1 VPPTNTA
8 TVPQDLL
15 PHEIAGPVGYW
26 PYPLPVMIGAG
37 VVLALLLALLVWVL
51 VAWLRR
57 RNRRPPTAKEKA
69 LAALSASRSRAEQA
83 APYLFS
89 IEVCDVLRNFLGT
102 EHRLPA
108 TTQTSYEFLRTA
120 RESGA
125 FDQGRLEH
133 LTRFLDKAD
142 AIKFAR
148 AAATGADN
156 IELVGSAEDLVKGGP
171 NAAAA

>member
-1 VPPTNTA
+1 MTPTNA
-8 TVPQDLL
+8 MPQDLL
-15 PHEIAGPVGYW
+15 PHEIAGPVDYW

-37 VVLALLLALLVWVL
+37 AVFVVLLGLAIWAFVL
-51 VAWLRR
+51 WIRR
-57 RNRRPPTAKEKA
+57 RNRRPLTARAKA
-69 LAALSASRSRAEQA
+69 LAALSAARAAAEQA

-89 IEVCDVLRNFLGT
+89 IEVCDVLRNFIGT

-108 TTQTSYEFLRTA
+108 TTQTSYEFLQTA
-120 RESGA
+120 RQSGA
-125 FDQGRLEH
+125 FDDLRLEH

-156 IELVGSAEDLVKGGP
+156 VELVGLAEDLVKGKED
-171 NAAAA
+171 AVIS

>member
-1 VPPTNTA
+1 MPPTNTA

-15 PHEIAGPVGYW
+15 PHEIAGPVGYL

-37 VVLALLLALLVWVL
+37 VVLAIFLALLVWAL
-51 VAWLRR
+51 VVWLRR
-57 RNRRPPTAKEKA
+57 RNRRPLTAKEKA
-69 LAALSASRSRAEQA
+69 LAALSAARSGAEQA

-89 IEVCDVLRNFLGT
+89 IEVCDVLRGFLAT

-120 RESGA
+120 RGSGA
-125 FDQGRLEH
+125 FDQGRLDY

-148 AAATGADN
+148 AAATGVDN
-156 IELVGSAEDLVKGGP
+156 IELVGLAEDLVKGGP